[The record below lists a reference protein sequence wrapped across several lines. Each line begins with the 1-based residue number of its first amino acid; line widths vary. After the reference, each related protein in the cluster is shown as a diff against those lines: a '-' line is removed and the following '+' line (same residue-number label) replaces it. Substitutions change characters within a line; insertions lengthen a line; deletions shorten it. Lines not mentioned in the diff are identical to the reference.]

1 MRLCMCACLHVQ
13 NLKLLNRFGLN
24 LVFAVSIESCQK
36 V

>member
-1 MRLCMCACLHVQ
+1 MFSCLHVQ

-24 LVFAVSIESCQK
+24 LVFVVSIESCQK